1 MTADDDPLLAA
12 ARGGDERAFRRLIEP
27 VRGPLHAHCYRM
39 LGSLSDTDDA
49 VQETLLAAW
58 QGLAQFE
65 GRSSLSTWVLTIA
78 THACLRM
85 LARRRPRVL
94 PPDHCAAANPRDEL
108 PKPLVENPWIEP
120 YPSQRFEIGDGP
132 ASPEARYEQR
142 ESVEIAFVAAL
153 QTLPANQRAVLILR
167 DVLGFSAQEVAEQL
181 KTSIA
186 SANSALQ
193 RARVAVE
200 QKLPAKS
207 QQATRRALGDE
218 ALRLLVQRFIGAWER
233 ADVDAIVAMLADD
246 VTFAMPPLPAWFRGA
261 GDVRIF
267 LVERVYALRWRFV
280 PAFASCQPAMVG
292 YDFRAESGSYRFGA
306 LNVFSFRDDR
316 IAAIDAFLDPDV
328 HARFGLPLELPG

>member
-1 MTADDDPLLAA
+1 VTAANDDLLTA
-12 ARGGDERAFRRLIEP
+12 ARGGDEQAFRRLIEP

-39 LGSLSDTDDA
+39 LGSLSDTEDA
-49 VQETLLAAW
+49 MQETLLGAW

-65 GRSSLSTWVLTIA
+65 GRSSLSTWVFTIA
-78 THACLRM
+78 THACLR
-85 LARRRPRVL
+85 LLSSRRARML
-94 PPDHCAAANPRDEL
+94 PPDQCAAGNPRDEL
-108 PKPLVENPWIEP
+108 PKPLTEDIWIEP
-120 YPSQRFEIGDGP
+120 YPSDRFEVGGGR

-181 KTSIA
+181 ETSVA

-218 ALRLLVQRFIGAWER
+218 GLRLLVQRFIGAWER
-233 ADVDAIVAMLADD
+233 ADVDAIVAMLAND
-246 VTFAMPPLPAWFRGA
+246 VTFAMPPLPAWFRGKD
-261 GDVRIF
+261 DVRIF
-267 LVERVYALRWRFV
+267 LVERVYALRWRFL

-306 LNVFSFRDDR
+306 LNVFSVRGDR
-316 IAAIDAFLDPDV
+316 IAAIDAFLDPEV